1 MFGEL
6 QILAVAQLDETVA
19 LPLSVVVHQELIFP
33 PDEAAKTLENFLKK
47 RFPIGY
53 VRKLLRKNGVRVN
66 GRRTKAGDIV
76 GPGDRLALYIPFEA
90 APNSTAPARSSR
102 AELDII
108 FEDEEILI
116 LNKPAGIA
124 VHEGKEILK
133 RDTLIGMLE
142 SRYRSRGVTPRLV
155 HRLDKDTS
163 GVLAVA
169 KTDAAAQ
176 TLEAAFENEK
186 IEKEYLCLVAGRM
199 QDREGK
205 IDAPLPGRDGKPVR
219 ASTRFRIEKRFSET
233 TLLRVWIATG
243 RMHQI
248 RLHIAGR
255 GYPIVM
261 DDQHGDF
268 AFNRRF
274 RKAYGL
280 KRQFL
285 HAARLMLDYRG
296 KRRVW
301 TAPLP
306 ADLQQTLN
314 ALKMAHEKSS
324 TR

>member
-1 MFGEL
+1 M
-6 QILAVAQLDETVA
+6 
-19 LPLSVVVHQELIFP
+19 HQEIIFP

-53 VRKLLRKNGVRVN
+53 VRRLLRKNGVRVN
-66 GRRTKAGDIV
+66 GRRSKAGDVI
-76 GPGDRLALYIPFEA
+76 GPGDRLELYIPFEA
-90 APNSTAPARSSR
+90 PAKSPETTRRSGP
-102 AELDII
+102 ELDII
-108 FEDEEILI
+108 FEDEKVLI

-124 VHEGKEILK
+124 VHEGKAILK
-133 RDTLIGMLE
+133 RDTLIGMVE
-142 SRYRSRGVTPRLV
+142 SRYRSRGIMPRLV

-169 KTDAAAQ
+169 KTDAAAHQ
-176 TLEAAFENEK
+176 LEAAFENEK
-186 IEKEYLCLVAGRM
+186 IEKEYVCLVAGRL
-199 QDREGK
+199 QDKEGK
-205 IDAPLPGRDGKPVR
+205 IETPLPGRDGNPVR
-219 ASTRFRIEKRFSET
+219 ALTRFKIEKRFSET

-248 RLHIAGR
+248 RLHFAAR

-261 DDQHGDF
+261 DEQHGDF
-268 AFNRRF
+268 ALNRRF

-285 HAARLMLDYRG
+285 HAARLTLDYRG
-296 KRRVW
+296 QRRVW
-301 TAPLP
+301 SAPLP

-314 ALKMAHEKSS
+314 ALKIAHEKSS

>member
-1 MFGEL
+1 M
-6 QILAVAQLDETVA
+6 
-19 LPLSVVVHQELIFP
+19 HQEIIFP

-53 VRKLLRKNGVRVN
+53 VRKLLRKNAVRVN
-66 GRRTKAGDIV
+66 GRRTKAGDVI
-76 GPGDRLALYIPFEA
+76 GPGDRLELYIPFQAPPKSA
-90 APNSTAPARSSR
+90 AQARRSR
-102 AELDII
+102 AELKII
-108 FEDEEILI
+108 FEDEQILI

-124 VHEGKEILK
+124 VHEGKETLK

-142 SRYRSRGVTPRLV
+142 SRYRSHGITPRLV

-169 KTDAAAQ
+169 KTDAAAE
-176 TLEAAFENEK
+176 TLRAAFENEK
-186 IEKEYLCLVAGRM
+186 IEKEYVCLVAGRVRE
-199 QDREGK
+199 REGK

-219 ASTRFRIEKRFSET
+219 ALTRFRIEKRFSET

-248 RLHIAGR
+248 RLHFAGR

-268 AFNRRF
+268 PLNRRF

-285 HAARLMLDYRG
+285 HAAQLRLDYRG
-296 KRRVW
+296 QRRVW
-301 TAPLP
+301 NAPLP

-314 ALKMAHEKSS
+314 ALKMTHEKLSA
-324 TR
+324 T